1 MTGCLAGSP
10 RLVAM
15 HVCFYSGFD
24 WTSLSGGS
32 RQERGL
38 ETGKDPQRW
47 QPGCMFET
55 TSFRSNMIS
64 VGCHHNRAMF
74 VHCIVHELISAFVCD
89 GVGGTLFY
97 FPGTWCM
104 HTELTSIPAIS
115 RFKRM
120 NGLSHAITW
129 TFPLYICPAL
139 SSKQWQKISDQCVN
153 APWDCALISILPCI
167 WIKVSETPPSL
178 KVMPSLC
185 LLASSLRLGQCC
197 LVFSLRGN

>member
-10 RLVAM
+10 KLVAM
-15 HVCFYSGFD
+15 YVCFYSGFD

-32 RQERGL
+32 RQEKGL

-64 VGCHHNRAMF
+64 VGCQHNRAMF
-74 VHCIVHELISAFVCD
+74 EHGIVHELISAFVCD

-115 RFKRM
+115 RVKWM

-129 TFPLYICPAL
+129 TFPLYIYVQHSAL
-139 SSKQWQKISDQCVN
+139 SSGRKYPTS
-153 APWDCALISILPCI
+153 A
-167 WIKVSETPPSL
+167 
-178 KVMPSLC
+178 
-185 LLASSLRLGQCC
+185 
-197 LVFSLRGN
+197 